1 MEESIERTTYDRQ
14 ISSPERSPDG
24 ERRSANRE
32 LFETHATIKARLDA
46 EKREK
51 SIEKTTK
58 PTLSSR
64 TPSRTFDY
72 PIEHEHTPDHEE
84 LPVQTDEHFTTSTSS
99 DKPSYMSHTVCSL
112 EHIRRDHSVSRS
124 NSKKIPQSEV
134 SPYPEQPEDSSPNG
148 SSKFGVELKRLNSN
162 PSQIIGRRKSSSSEI
177 PHIEEIFE
185 LELLEKMLE
194 TVIGYEQRRRI
205 RSQIRIVKKQQPAV
219 LETTSRKSYH
229 PTVHDYRTVKNQP
242 RESASPVRKTAPTSR
257 PIENV
262 NIKMSPTTVSQ
273 AVPKTV
279 QPSKAFAEDELDYSK
294 RTPVIEAPMI
304 RKLSYKLG
312 EDSNDHVARISESKS
327 VRKTSPNSKSTS
339 TVEDNFSSVNLQNS
353 RTTNKHNSPTSS
365 NVPRRTSRS
374 PSPKTKTSHTTKPVK
389 IQQTSQKI
397 SNPVA
402 SEPGKPIWAT
412 QNILKKAS
420 ETSTRTFKS
429 SSTTAK
435 KTVTKVQKQKTI
447 ENIEDC
453 VTSSYGI
460 GPTDEDGMPLFGIRA
475 LKKKSQPIQSTTKG

>member
-1 MEESIERTTYDRQ
+1 M
-14 ISSPERSPDG
+14 
-24 ERRSANRE
+24 
-32 LFETHATIKARLDA
+32 DA

-51 SIEKTTK
+51 SIEKTTR
-58 PTLSSR
+58 PILSSR

-72 PIEHEHTPDHEE
+72 SDELEHSSPEHDQ
-84 LPVQTDEHFTTSTSS
+84 LPVQTDEPLATSTSS

-112 EHIRRDHSVSRS
+112 EHIRRDHSISRS
-124 NSKKIPQSEV
+124 NSKKLTQSEV
-134 SPYPEQPEDSSPNG
+134 SPYSEQLDDSSPNG
-148 SSKFGVELKRLNSN
+148 NSKFGVELKRLNSN
-162 PSQIIGRRKSSSSEI
+162 PLQIIGRRKSSSSEI

-205 RSQIRIVKKQQPAV
+205 RSQIRIVKKQQPAI

-229 PTVHDYRTVKNQP
+229 PTVQDYRTVKSQP
-242 RESASPVRKTAPTSR
+242 RESASPVRKTGPPSR
-257 PIENV
+257 PIENL
-262 NIKMSPTTVSQ
+262 NIKMSSTTVSQ
-273 AVPKTV
+273 TVPKTD
-279 QPSKAFAEDELDYSK
+279 QPSKVLDDEPDYSK
-294 RTPVIEAPMI
+294 RSPVIEAPMI

-327 VRKTSPNSKSTS
+327 VRKSSPNPKSTS
-339 TVEDNFSSVNLQNS
+339 TMEENFSSVTSQTS
-353 RTTNKHNSPTSS
+353 RTTNKNNSPTSTIL
-365 NVPRRTSRS
+365 PRRTSRS
-374 PSPKTKTSHTTKPVK
+374 PSPKTKTTHTTKPVK

-420 ETSTRTFKS
+420 ETSARTFKTA
-429 SSTTAK
+429 STTAK

>member
-1 MEESIERTTYDRQ
+1 M
-14 ISSPERSPDG
+14 
-24 ERRSANRE
+24 
-32 LFETHATIKARLDA
+32 DA

-51 SIEKTTK
+51 GIEKTTK
-58 PTLSSR
+58 TLLSSR

-72 PIEHEHTPDHEE
+72 SDEREQSPAHEE

-112 EHIRRDHSVSRS
+112 EHIRRDHSISRS
-124 NSKKIPQSEV
+124 NSKKIPQSEI
-134 SPYPEQPEDSSPNG
+134 SPYAEQSEDSSPNG
-148 SSKFGVELKRLNSN
+148 NSKFGVELKRLNSN
-162 PSQIIGRRKSSSSEI
+162 PSQTVGRRKSSSSEI

-205 RSQIRIVKKQQPAV
+205 RSQIRIVKKQQQPVV

-229 PTVHDYRTVKNQP
+229 PTVQDYRTVKNQT
-242 RESASPVRKTAPTSR
+242 RESASPVRKTGPTSR
-257 PIENV
+257 PIENL

-273 AVPKTV
+273 SVPKTV
-279 QPSKAFAEDELDYSK
+279 QPSKASVEDEPDYSK

-312 EDSNDHVARISESKS
+312 EDNHDHVARISESKS
-327 VRKTSPNSKSTS
+327 VRKTSPNPKSTS
-339 TVEDNFSSVNLQNS
+339 TVEENYSSVTSQSQSS
-353 RTTNKHNSPTSS
+353 RTTNKHNSATQS
-365 NVPRRTSRS
+365 NTTRRTSRS

-402 SEPGKPIWAT
+402 TEPGKPIWAT

-429 SSTTAK
+429 ASTTAK
-435 KTVTKVQKQKTI
+435 KNVTKVQKQKTI

-475 LKKKSQPIQSTTKG
+475 LKKKSQPIQSTTKGQFIIFFIFI